1 MSSMVTKVT
10 SRQVGQRMVAGG
22 DKTCSVIWLRA
33 VAELLQAHRLDV
45 PKLFAESG
53 MVIDMLH
60 GAPGRFASDKVS
72 TLWGLAARHS
82 NNPAIALTIPEL
94 ARPAAFG
101 VVSYSMLS
109 CENLK
114 AGLIRLSQYMSV
126 VSEAAT
132 FSIREAPEGYWLQLD
147 VQPEQQDVPR
157 QRIEFDW
164 LTILAFCKWAT
175 GREIRPL
182 AMEWQAGD
190 PANPDPHKAV
200 FHCSMTFGC
209 AANRVLLSRSD
220 ILATLP
226 TWDDHLSEL
235 HDSLARDQLAL
246 LQPPSMSDRVRK
258 LIDLGLRHGVP
269 SKSDV
274 AQMLCMSERT
284 LQRRL
289 DGEGTTFKSL
299 IDIAR
304 RDLADSLLRRPHVSL
319 DDLAVAM
326 GFADESAMYRA
337 CRRWF
342 GMTPGEYRLH
352 VVTPRGAS
360 PQRLE
365 RPLFHE
371 QSMQQDSRKGS
382 AAPSKSVHT
391 AP

>member
-1 MSSMVTKVT
+1 VIYSLDQWLGIGATDACAMDGLEARMSSMLAKV
-10 SRQVGQRMVAGG
+10 SSHQVRQRMVADG
-22 DKTCSVIWLRA
+22 DKTCSAVWLRA
-33 VAELLQAHRLDV
+33 IAELLQAHCLDV
-45 PKLFAESG
+45 PQLFAESG

-72 TLWGLAARHS
+72 TLWGLAALRS

-109 CENLK
+109 CENLR
-114 AGLIRLSQYMSV
+114 AGLMRLSQYMGV

-132 FSIREAPEGYWLQLD
+132 FSIHEAPEGYWLQLD

-182 AMEWQAGD
+182 AMEWQAED
-190 PANPDPHKAV
+190 PVNPGPHQAV
-200 FHCSMTFGC
+200 FPCSMTFGC

-235 HDSLARDQLAL
+235 HDSLAREQLAS
-246 LQPPSMSDRVRK
+246 LQPPSTSSRVRM
-258 LIDLGLRHGVP
+258 LIEQGLRNGVP

-274 AQMLCMSERT
+274 ARSLCMSERT

-289 DGEGTTFKSL
+289 DGEGVTFKSL
-299 IDIAR
+299 MDVVR
-304 RDLADSLLRRPHVSL
+304 RDLADNLLRRADASL
-319 DDLAVAM
+319 DDLAVAL
-326 GFADESAMYRA
+326 GFADESATYRA

-352 VVTPRGAS
+352 VATPRGAS
-360 PQRLE
+360 PQR
-365 RPLFHE
+365 
-371 QSMQQDSRKGS
+371 S
-382 AAPSKSVHT
+382 
-391 AP
+391 